1 MSFACDD
8 CKTCKK
14 FVFQSGSCSGK
25 NKKCNGFEL
34 EPRGKKIRS
43 SMKLDISQDRSGPII
58 KYGAYITLVEANKET
73 EVEVIKINYVDLEN
87 MHVGLDICFFEKDMP
102 DYEKRKRFEI
112 INGKGM
118 R

>member
-87 MHVGLDICFFEKDMP
+87 MHVGLDICFLKKICQITKKEKGLKLLTAR
-102 DYEKRKRFEI
+102 E
-112 INGKGM
+112 
-118 R
+118 